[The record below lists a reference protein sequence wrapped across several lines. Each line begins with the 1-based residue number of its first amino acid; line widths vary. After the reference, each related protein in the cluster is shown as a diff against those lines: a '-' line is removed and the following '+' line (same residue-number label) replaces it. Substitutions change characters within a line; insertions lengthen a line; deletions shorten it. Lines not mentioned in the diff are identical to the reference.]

1 MILDIW
7 KFIYLHC
14 GTGLNFFQILFTTTR
29 LSSVFSCED
38 LLISSL
44 HRSANIWT
52 FIYLNHHSNDNWRC
66 GPRRA
71 SVWKGGRLPSWFSTV
86 VCQGWCSRGLLE
98 TSKLGIFEANCSLA
112 SVALHGEDWVC
123 SELKWNYSMCAWILR
138 WICGRPVILS
148 LDFSLLGSGVR
159 KWSVQP
165 WAFLMYV
172 ENLEMNNSLKWAL
185 FIKVSGQITSNTLWK

>member
-1 MILDIW
+1 MTTAIPVQRSTNW
-7 KFIYLHC
+7 AKKP
-14 GTGLNFFQILFTTTR
+14 TGSWSMNWVQINIQVNDDFRYMKVHIFALRYGPEFFQILFTTTR
-29 LSSVFSCED
+29 LSSAFSCED

-112 SVALHGEDWVC
+112 SVA
-123 SELKWNYSMCAWILR
+123 R
-138 WICGRPVILS
+138 GRLS
-148 LDFSLLGSGVR
+148 L
-159 KWSVQP
+159 
-165 WAFLMYV
+165 
-172 ENLEMNNSLKWAL
+172 
-185 FIKVSGQITSNTLWK
+185 